1 MSIAIILNMKNLN
14 VPISIIIASIIIST
28 SLLYSSTR
36 DPITNCMKLIL
47 DKSNSKSLIKV
58 KKAAAICSGSR

>member
-28 SLLYSSTR
+28 SPLYSSTR

>member
-14 VPISIIIASIIIST
+14 VPISIIIVSIIIST
-28 SLLYSSTR
+28 SLIYSSTR

-47 DKSNSKSLIKV
+47 DTSNNKSLIKV
-58 KKAAAICSGSR
+58 KRAAAICSGSR

>member
-14 VPISIIIASIIIST
+14 VPISIIIASIIVST
-28 SLLYSSTR
+28 SLIYSSTR

-47 DKSNSKSLIKV
+47 DKSNNKSLIKV
-58 KKAAAICSGSR
+58 KRAAEICSGIR

>member
-28 SLLYSSTR
+28 SLIYSSTR
-36 DPITNCMKLIL
+36 DPMTNCMKLIL
-47 DKSNSKSLIKV
+47 DKSKIKSLRKV
-58 KKAAAICSGSR
+58 ERAAAICSGSR

>member
-47 DKSNSKSLIKV
+47 DKSNSKSLIKL
-58 KKAAAICSGSR
+58 KRAAAICSGSR